1 MDDKDLLIEKME
13 TKICQL
19 TRVVFHLNNKY
30 LDSQATIESI
40 ALSYDKEI
48 ENIVR
53 ESNLAIKKYETSK
66 TSAKFSFNVE
76 KTGHYKTCFKSL
88 DNEIF
93 GEKNYIIFDL
103 NTESNLD
110 VIHNNNETAV
120 FKDME
125 KVKN

>member
-53 ESNLAIKKYETSK
+53 ESNLTIKKLKNKVNELQDNN
-66 TSAKFSFNVE
+66 KFEEKLKQLQQKIEEKQNEFINQFNQYKNDTIENE
-76 KTGHYKTCFKSL
+76 KKWFLIMK
-88 DNEIF
+88 
-93 GEKNYIIFDL
+93 K
-103 NTESNLD
+103 
-110 VIHNNNETAV
+110 
-120 FKDME
+120 K
-125 KVKN
+125 